1 MSLSVSVP
9 ATTANLGPGYD
20 QLGLAL
26 ELRLR
31 AEALPADNWSV
42 VTTGKG
48 ADYLEQDGGN
58 LIARANERYC
68 QRQDKPT
75 RPLAVQ
81 VANPI
86 PLGRGLGSSAAAIVA
101 GMALAQLTTGA
112 IDHDTLFREAAAMEG
127 HPDNIAAAVYGGLQ
141 VVDQGTPLQTRRRPL
156 AHNIKLL
163 LVVPEQV
170 KSTDELRAVVPAEMS
185 PEDEEVTAA
194 AYRAVLF
201 GLGSGDPVKLARSA
215 EDRRHQ
221 PYRLKALPESARIF
235 HLLQQQAHIAGVYLS
250 GAGTTVAGWVVD
262 GSDPG
267 QAVTRVLADRGIAA
281 TVRLVRPDWV
291 GVRGQFWF

>member
-1 MSLSVSVP
+1 MKLSVSVP

-26 ELRLR
+26 QLRLQ
-31 AEALPADNWSV
+31 AEALAADSWSV
-42 VTTGKG
+42 ITAGEG
-48 ADYLEQDGGN
+48 ADYLEQDSEN
-58 LIARANERYC
+58 LIARAGERYC
-68 QRQDKPT
+68 QRQSKPS
-75 RPLAVQ
+75 RPLAVR
-81 VANPI
+81 VTNPI

-101 GMALAQLTTGA
+101 GMALAQLTDGA
-112 IDHDTLFREAAAMEG
+112 IDHDTLFHEAAAMEG

-141 VVDQGTPLQTRRRPL
+141 EVDHGTPLQARRWPL
-156 AHNIKLL
+156 THNIKLL

-170 KSTDELRAVVPAEMS
+170 KSTDELRAVVPQEIS
-185 PEDEEVTAA
+185 PEDEAVTAA
-194 AYRAVLF
+194 AYRAVLS
-201 GLGSGDPVKLARSA
+201 GLGSGDPVNLAQSA

-235 HLLQQQAHIAGVYLS
+235 NLLQQQAHMAGVYLS

-262 GSDPG
+262 GSDPSP
-267 QAVTRVLADRGIAA
+267 AVTGVLADQGIAA